1 MGSHCSANLGPK
13 AGCLKDVVHCEH
25 QCGPCGD
32 DYGTDAVLSAE
43 HPLLAQM
50 QEQGASSST
59 PRTPRG
65 PVPPWAVASEWRQV
79 DRTATGATPPRS
91 PTPPRAT
98 PPGLPEDDMQN
109 AGTVLSLAKS
119 FGPDFTDEL
128 FAAARHSDTASLIS
142 LIQQV
147 NSTAL
152 ALVANSLAGF
162 QPHDKAA
169 PSAANREEKA
179 AELTAG
185 FLSKLR
191 HGSGDCSETL
201 LGVAALHGKV
211 LAVQALLLH
220 KADPLAADDKG
231 CTALHKAAE
240 GGQLLSALVLL
251 DRLQSNDRSISVAEL
266 MNRDGETPEMSAAL
280 VGASDLCSAFEV
292 FSNMQHDAEMRQLGS
307 MPPPPDPA
315 GGHRAVGTGDVLS
328 CIDLEVEGPSAKSA
342 AAALLRRSSIG
353 TRLVPNLFTRIPEDQ
368 KMLSNLVERVCKG
381 LVTAENFLYKT
392 NWNSADPGLDPALRS
407 FVVTAELR
415 STWQRIRQGALQTCA
430 TKSVETQLEDF
441 WQTHLNAEAMVLTI
455 RQATGDTFQLLLT
468 ALWLYTR
475 EAWLRHL
482 LDALASTLHAAS
494 VPPSA
499 DYGEGTTGT
508 TGAATEWSSMSLPAA
523 FQLVKPLVEALAPC
537 MQLVQSA
544 LGWFEEANIRHTA
557 VTYRP
562 LSLPMLGLQK
572 LVDRY
577 IALRRQ
583 GDASQ
588 SQAENDAKQ
597 ASLESGAWLSL
608 GAGSFFSSLSL
619 RHMAIKRLARTR
631 CNALLIIKPDVAG
644 PSYPKHM
651 SLRGSS
657 VDDTMFPLETL
668 FRITRVTRTVSSD
681 LDADGHIM
689 SGMNSRW
696 PVMIIEVY
704 ASNRYSEAMELLQKR
719 NELCPGELAS
729 KLEEWARCAPTDHE
743 AERLLEAGQVISRAA
758 VPGKPGDVT
767 RPSPTET
774 KALSAKATQLL
785 AEAALAAEAASLPE
799 VAAQALLA
807 KAKSPGSEWFLN
819 SSI

>member
-342 AAALLRRSSIG
+342 AAALLR
-353 TRLVPNLFTRIPEDQ
+353 
-368 KMLSNLVERVCKG
+368 
-381 LVTAENFLYKT
+381 
-392 NWNSADPGLDPALRS
+392 
-407 FVVTAELR
+407 
-415 STWQRIRQGALQTCA
+415 
-430 TKSVETQLEDF
+430 
-441 WQTHLNAEAMVLTI
+441 
-455 RQATGDTFQLLLT
+455 
-468 ALWLYTR
+468 LYTR